1 MNEILKLAENKKIHS
16 LFILK
21 ESGICIYSRNF
32 TSKFEKVDIDLVTNF
47 FAALFLFA
55 EEVTSEKMENLEMV
69 NVNLLFISSKDFL
82 EGTKENLI
90 FCLLADIDENK
101 VFLRNN
107 LIMVMT
113 QFYNIHDD
121 LVPARVKGTPK
132 AVWDAQ
138 KDYLVIKS
146 NELDTFVDSIMSGE
160 WEIDSYEGYYKEVE
174 NYLHKLISENEILG
188 AALLSITGNAI
199 NYSLSQKLFRR
210 ALKELEI
217 RLQLG
222 YSDLPLMIHVLEDGC
237 KIFTKEIVNKEFLIL
252 HFDSSI
258 PLGMCDITSNGIAD
272 HIGKLFKSWC

>member
-1 MNEILKLAENKKIHS
+1 MNEILKLAKKKIHS
-16 LFILK
+16 LFILRDT
-21 ESGICIYSRNF
+21 GICIYNRNF
-32 TSKFEKVDIDLVTNF
+32 TNKFEKVDIDLVTNF
-47 FAALFLFA
+47 FAAFFSFA
-55 EEVTSEKMENLEMV
+55 EEVTSEKMESLEMV
-69 NVNLLFISSKDFL
+69 NVNLLFISSKDFI
-82 EGTKENLI
+82 ENPKQNLI

-113 QFYNIHDD
+113 QFYNIYED

-132 AVWDAQ
+132 TVWDAK

-174 NYLHKLISENEILG
+174 NYLHELISEDEILG
-188 AALLSITGNAI
+188 AALLFITGNSI
-199 NYSLSQKLFRR
+199 NYSLSQELFRR

-222 YSDLPLMIHVLEDGC
+222 YSNLPLMIHVLEDGC
-237 KIFTKEIVNKEFLIL
+237 KVFTKEIVNREFLIL
-252 HFDSSI
+252 HFDSSS
-258 PLGMCDITSNGIAD
+258 PLGMCDITSNKIAD
-272 HIGKLFKSWC
+272 HIDKLFKSWC

>member
-1 MNEILKLAENKKIHS
+1 MNEILKLAKKKKIHS
-16 LFILK
+16 VFILK
-21 ESGICIYSRNF
+21 DSGICIYSRNL

-47 FAALFLFA
+47 FAALFSFA
-55 EEVTSEKMENLEMV
+55 EEVTSEKMEMLEMA

-82 EGTKENLI
+82 EAPKENLI

-113 QFYNIHDD
+113 QFYNIYED
-121 LVPARVKGTPK
+121 LMPAKGKGTTQMG
-132 AVWDAQ
+132 WDN
-138 KDYLVIKS
+138 KNVYPVIKS
-146 NELDTFVDSIMSGE
+146 DELDTFVDSIMSGE

-174 NYLHKLISENEILG
+174 NYLHELISEDEILG
-188 AALLSITGNAI
+188 AALLFITGNSI

-222 YSDLPLMIHVLEDGC
+222 YSNLPLMIHVLEDGC
-237 KIFTKEIVNKEFLIL
+237 KVFTKEIVNREFLIL

-258 PLGMCDITSNGIAD
+258 PLGMCDITSNKIAD
-272 HIGKLFKSWC
+272 HIGKLFNSWC